1 MLPAASTGK
10 RIGPFGRS
18 LPGLTARAGG
28 YHLPVPPLE
37 TVVADRYR
45 LIELIGRGGAGEVWR
60 ARDERL
66 QRDVAVK
73 RIRLAPLDGE
83 ADGQPTT
90 SRAMREARAA
100 ARLSHPG
107 VVTIY
112 DVVTTDE
119 ETVANLVMEL
129 VDAPDLASVVQRD
142 GTLSPERAAAIGGSL
157 LEALTAGH
165 GMGILH
171 RDVKPS
177 NVLLPAG
184 GRPRLTD
191 FGTATIAGE
200 DRLTASGIVVGSP
213 AYMSPE
219 QALGEPVD
227 PRTDLWSL
235 GATLFHAVEGHPP
248 FGAGSPIATARA
260 VTADPPRPAER
271 AGALA
276 PLLAALLTKDPDGR
290 PGVEE
295 VRAALAG
302 VAAGTS
308 SPADIAPVPA
318 GTMPVPADTMP
329 MPADTVPTPADGA
342 GPLGA
347 AVHHDPARRR
357 RRLVVGGAMALVVVL
372 GVVVIALGGDGGG
385 DPTTSVAAPT
395 TQPPAPADPDAVA
408 DAPVPTPSDEVTPT
422 APPTPV
428 PTSSAVPTDLPT
440 AEDSRPDED
449 SRRDEDS
456 RPDEQGE
463 DDDERDDE
471 DGDDERDDERDEGD
485 SGRAEFGDGTV
496 PEGWQTHQP
505 EGAPYTVSH
514 PADWVVE
521 PSGGT
526 LTDIADPNGPAYLRL
541 DWTDDPAP
549 DPVADWEAYEEDF
562 AAAHPGYER
571 LRLEPTT
578 FNGEPAA
585 IWEYRYAGAN
595 GTLHAY
601 NLNVS
606 GSDYGYALNFQ
617 TSETRWADDVALFEG
632 FTASYAIGS

>member
-1 MLPAASTGK
+1 M
-10 RIGPFGRS
+10 
-18 LPGLTARAGG
+18 
-28 YHLPVPPLE
+28 PPLE

-329 MPADTVPTPADGA
+329 VPADTMPVPADTVPMPAEGS

-357 RRLVVGGAMALVVVL
+357 RHLVVGGAMALVVVL
-372 GVVVIALGGDGGG
+372 GVVVIGLVGDGGG
-385 DPTTSVAAPT
+385 DPATSVTAPT
-395 TQPPAPADPDAVA
+395 AQPADPTEPGAVA
-408 DAPVPTPSDEVTPT
+408 DAPAPTPIDEGTAT

-428 PTSSAVPTDLPT
+428 PTSSAVATDLPA
-440 AEDSRPDED
+440 AEDARPDED
-449 SRRDEDS
+449 GDQNEEND
-456 RPDEQGE
+456 GE
-463 DDDERDDE
+463 DDDSDDDGDGEDGDDE
-471 DGDDERDDERDEGD
+471 DGDDEADG
-485 SGRAEFGDGTV
+485 GAEFGDGTV

-505 EGAPYTVSH
+505 EGAPYTVAH

-526 LTDIADPNGPAYLRL
+526 LTDITDPNGPAYLRL

-549 DPVADWEAYEEDF
+549 DPVADWEAYEQDF

-585 IWEYRYAGAN
+585 IWEYRYGGGN

-617 TSETRWADDVALFEG
+617 TSESRWADDVALFEG